1 MSWCWFMFFAP
12 VTSAQEKPE
21 PLPAGPHTQYPA
33 PHPATADEEDRFPD
47 VEFVASSKFG
57 SFSYLQPVYR
67 GLNFEGHYFD
77 MEDRDAGVVNGEL
90 DFPTERGHQALAR
103 GVCYENKKDPAGAP
117 LQVGTTVE

>member
-77 MEDRDAGVVNGEL
+77 MEDRDAGVVNGSWTFQLREGIKL
-90 DFPTERGHQALAR
+90 SPGGCATKIRKTLPAR
-103 GVCYENKKDPAGAP
+103 PCKWGQ
-117 LQVGTTVE
+117 L